1 MPKTLAELN
10 IIPDPANTYV
20 NISYFY
26 PNNEP
31 CNNRMVVVYDALG
44 RPVCEEK
51 VNSERGNILV
61 NVQDYRPGLY
71 FVELNENGGHVLVKR
86 LIINH

>member
-1 MPKTLAELN
+1 
-10 IIPDPANTYV
+10 
-20 NISYFY
+20 
-26 PNNEP
+26 
-31 CNNRMVVVYDALG
+31 MVVVYDALG